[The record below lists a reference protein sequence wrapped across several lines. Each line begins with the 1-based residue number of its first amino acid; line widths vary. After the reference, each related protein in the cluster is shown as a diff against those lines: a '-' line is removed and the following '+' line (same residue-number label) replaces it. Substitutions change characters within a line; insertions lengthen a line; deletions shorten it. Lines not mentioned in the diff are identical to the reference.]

1 MIVGKMTKNSERIG
15 EFEELILL
23 AINAAGKETAVVEVQ
38 EALRTDAGRRASM
51 GAIYSAL
58 ERLERKGFADS
69 RLGEPTA
76 RRGGK
81 RKRYY
86 RLTAAAELALAELRS
101 VRERLWS
108 RALGVSEKK
117 S

>member
-1 MIVGKMTKNSERIG
+1 MIVGKMAKNPQRIG

-23 AINAAGKETAVVEVQ
+23 AIHAAGTETAVVEVQ
-38 EALRTDAGRRASM
+38 ESLRTAAGRRASM

-58 ERLERKGFADS
+58 ERLERKHLTDS

-86 RLTAAAELALAELRS
+86 RLTPAAELALAELRS

-108 RALGVSEKK
+108 RALGVSGKK

>member
-1 MIVGKMTKNSERIG
+1 MIVGKMAKNSGRIG

-23 AINAAGKETAVVEVQ
+23 AIHAAGKETAVVEVQ
-38 EALRTDAGRRASM
+38 ESLRTDAGRRASM

-58 ERLERKGFADS
+58 DRLERKRLTDS

-86 RLTAAAELALAELRS
+86 RLTPAAELALAELRS

-108 RALGVSEKK
+108 RAVGVSGKK